1 MIRQKQMQSFMR
13 PTKSITLVKMNSKIS
28 SWNIGDVKITR
39 IIEAER
45 AGPMFVVPDA
55 VPEEILKMP
64 WLQPH
69 FSDSEGNTIVSIHAL
84 VIETS
89 EKCIIVD
96 TCLGNDKERHIPQ
109 WNMLQTK
116 FLEDLDKA
124 GYSVDQIDTVLCTHM
139 HTDHVGWNT
148 ILVNDKWEPTF
159 KKADYLFGQKEWEYT
174 EKQLGDHRY
183 AEFINDSIIPIIES
197 GLVKFVEMDEKI
209 CEGIWLEPT
218 IGHTPGHVSVCIESK
233 GVSAAITG
241 DFLHHPCQMERL
253 DWESSADWDKELAK
267 KTRREKLGE
276 YADNNILVFGTHFAT
291 PSAGYVKRK
300 DDHFIYEVKY
310 PDN

>member
-1 MIRQKQMQSFMR
+1 MIHQKQMQNFMR

-124 GYSVDQIDTVLCTHM
+124 GS
-139 HTDHVGWNT
+139 
-148 ILVNDKWEPTF
+148 
-159 KKADYLFGQKEWEYT
+159 
-174 EKQLGDHRY
+174 
-183 AEFINDSIIPIIES
+183 
-197 GLVKFVEMDEKI
+197 
-209 CEGIWLEPT
+209 
-218 IGHTPGHVSVCIESK
+218 
-233 GVSAAITG
+233 
-241 DFLHHPCQMERL
+241 
-253 DWESSADWDKELAK
+253 
-267 KTRREKLGE
+267 
-276 YADNNILVFGTHFAT
+276 AT
-291 PSAGYVKRK
+291 PSASERNTRFRAGT
-300 DDHFIYEVKY
+300 
-310 PDN
+310 